1 MYDHVYII
9 SMKGQDW
16 HIMDLYS

>member
-1 MYDHVYII
+1 MYDHVYIMN
-9 SMKGQDW
+9 MKGQDW